1 MLVTTDFQYMDDETY
16 WGISQNIFFMFHR
29 DNFMNGLE
37 WHEQNFHCW
46 VNYPFNV
53 MLLPNEESMQ
63 LIS

>member
-1 MLVTTDFQYMDDETY
+1 MFWRMSVTTDFQYMDDKTY
-16 WGISQNIFFMFHR
+16 WDISQNIFFYVPQKKNSWM
-29 DNFMNGLE
+29 
-37 WHEQNFHCW
+37 NFHCW